1 MGIFSSSQFLG
12 IFAGGSLGGIVNH
25 WGASGV
31 FLLSALVVAVWL
43 IIALRLPAPSFYTS
57 RLLKLRGELLMNPQ
71 QLEQNLLSIAGV
83 KEVALAPDEQVAYL
97 KVDKS
102 SLDEN
107 TLLAF
112 TPHSATT

>member
-1 MGIFSSSQFLG
+1 M
-12 IFAGGSLGGIVNH
+12 SLGGQNH
-25 WGASGV
+25 HQVSGV
-31 FLLSALVVAVWL
+31 FLLSALVVAISYL
-43 IIALRLPAPSFYTS
+43 NCLRLPVPSFYTS
-57 RLLKLRGELLMNPQ
+57 RLLKIDKDELLMNPQ

-107 TLLAF
+107 ALLA
-112 TPHSATT
+112 THIPQTTY